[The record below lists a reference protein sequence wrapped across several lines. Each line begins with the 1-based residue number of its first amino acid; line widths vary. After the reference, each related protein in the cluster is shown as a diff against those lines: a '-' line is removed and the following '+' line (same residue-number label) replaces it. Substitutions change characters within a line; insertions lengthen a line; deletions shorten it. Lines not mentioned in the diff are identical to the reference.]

1 MKGVTSPPLDHPGPV
16 ASGNDTDRPRP
27 QRRPWRPAVSFTA
40 AILSIALALAAIY
53 GQTWTVVAALALPM
67 VLLAFGWVPLL
78 RLPSPRSTTTVQ
90 LLSAAIILVPSVLA
104 PSATLA
110 WLPGAVALA
119 MLVTFVHQLVRRD
132 ARPRLVESVSASAS
146 GVALLS
152 SAVCLIPAADSAH
165 GRAAI
170 VAVAAAAAAS
180 TLADVGLGR
189 TPRSFVAVMCAICAV
204 VLGALVS
211 VASVLWMG
219 QAQLPLVAAGVA
231 GAVAAASSYAVRQF
245 QSVLPALWG
254 RRAQFASAASSVLCT
269 GAVAY
274 ALAFFGHAA

>member
-1 MKGVTSPPLDHPGPV
+1 MTSPPLDHSGPV
-16 ASGNDTDRPRP
+16 ASGDGTSRPRP
-27 QRRPWRPAVSFTA
+27 EGRPWRPAVSCTA
-40 AILSIALALAAIY
+40 AILSIALGLAAIY
-53 GQTWTVVAALALPM
+53 GQTWSVVAALALPM
-67 VLLAFGWVPLL
+67 MLLAFGWVPLL

-90 LLSAAIILVPSVLA
+90 LLSVAIILVPSVLA

-119 MLVTFVHQLVRRD
+119 MLVTFVHQLGRRD

-165 GRAAI
+165 GRTAI
-170 VAVAAAAAAS
+170 VAVAAATAVS

-189 TPRSFVAVMCAICAV
+189 TPGSFVAAICALSAV

-211 VASVLWMG
+211 VAAVLWMG
-219 QAQLPLVAAGVA
+219 QGQLSLVAAGVA
-231 GAVAAASSYAVRQF
+231 GAIAAASSYTIRQF
-245 QSVLPALWG
+245 QSVLPSLWG
-254 RRAQFASAASSVLCT
+254 RRAQFASAASSVLCA

-274 ALAFFGHAA
+274 ALAFFSHVPLR